1 MSSSS
6 SRGRPLFRTMITT
19 CCPYRVEAGPYF
31 VPILP
36 HMLSSSS
43 RGRPLISYQDHHML
57 LLTLRRRRAAART
70 TLLAAARE
78 LERERR
84 LYIHNSKEDKAPE
97 VIHINMPAESKSSHG
112 VKEFLAIASS
122 DSECI
127 PTEECFGYPVE
138 WPQLPKRGGW
148 FLFALRWRKR
158 GRPDDFASRAAREG
172 SRGASQHRRAL
183 RHARC
188 LGLLPFL
195 GCIGRSGEHPA
206 RGPCARCAVRQRR
219 PKPLPA
225 DVRRGRPVQH

>member
-1 MSSSS
+1 
-6 SRGRPLFRTMITT
+6 
-19 CCPYRVEAGPYF
+19 
-31 VPILP
+31 
-36 HMLSSSS
+36 
-43 RGRPLISYQDHHML
+43 ML

-97 VIHINMPAESKSSHG
+97 VIHINMPAESKSSRG

-158 GRPDDFASRAAREG
+158 GRPMRTCG
-172 SRGASQHRRAL
+172 
-183 RHARC
+183 
-188 LGLLPFL
+188 GLQT
-195 GCIGRSGEHPA
+195 C
-206 RGPCARCAVRQRR
+206 
-219 PKPLPA
+219 
-225 DVRRGRPVQH
+225 